1 MYFIN
6 CFIYTINKILKFK
19 VVLLSLSG
27 SDCSVVVIENV
38 LLSTSRIPCAHFGH
52 LIYFPRFFTRESVV
66 RVGRRESKC
75 LHLLHREEESALEEA
90 LRVSISLLMLLLFSL
105 LISLPWFYIMLSL
118 IQFLRRKNVDLFCT
132 RVHRNYFDRC
142 QPLGTLLVNMWINL
156 ITFSSGMNTWKKR
169 NSLTLV
175 DHASGKDERNM
186 QPFLHIY
193 AELRW
198 INVLRFCQLIF
209 LSHYSAHAGVNSH
222 FFLAKFY

>member
-27 SDCSVVVIENV
+27 SDCSLVVIENL

-90 LRVSISLLMLLLFSL
+90 LRVSISLLMLLLFPL
-105 LISLPWFYIMLSL
+105 LISLPWFYIILSL
-118 IQFLRRKNVDLFCT
+118 IQFLRRKCVDLFCT
-132 RVHRNYFDRC
+132 RVYRNYFDRC
-142 QPLGTLLVNMWINL
+142 QPLGTLLVNVWINL

-169 NSLTLV
+169 NSLT
-175 DHASGKDERNM
+175 
-186 QPFLHIY
+186 
-193 AELRW
+193 
-198 INVLRFCQLIF
+198 
-209 LSHYSAHAGVNSH
+209 
-222 FFLAKFY
+222 

>member
-19 VVLLSLSG
+19 VVLLSLYG

-90 LRVSISLLMLLLFSL
+90 LRVSISLLMLLLFL
-105 LISLPWFYIMLSL
+105 CWFLCPDFTS
-118 IQFLRRKNVDLFCT
+118 C
-132 RVHRNYFDRC
+132 
-142 QPLGTLLVNMWINL
+142 
-156 ITFSSGMNTWKKR
+156 
-169 NSLTLV
+169 
-175 DHASGKDERNM
+175 
-186 QPFLHIY
+186 
-193 AELRW
+193 
-198 INVLRFCQLIF
+198 F
-209 LSHYSAHAGVNSH
+209 LSFNFYVEKVSIYFALGSIEITLTDVNLLELCSSICG
-222 FFLAKFY
+222 